1 MTGADEFNLG
11 SLPYDALYH
20 IASFLDGEDLLSL
33 ALIARSISSIASDCH
48 LWRALLRRTYGQRRP
63 NDSETGT
70 ATNFLTSLPPPPL
83 PLPPTTLLFLAL
95 QTRANTKRSMGGS
108 GSTSPEG
115 ASGPKCSTRR

>member
-48 LWRALLRRTYGQRRP
+48 LWRALLRRTYGQRTP
-63 NDSETGT
+63 NDSETST
-70 ATNFLTSLPPPPL
+70 VTNFFLPSLAHSPPS
-83 PLPPTTLLFLAL
+83 PTRFSFPFGVC
-95 QTRANTKRSMGGS
+95 RW
-108 GSTSPEG
+108 
-115 ASGPKCSTRR
+115 